1 MLSLH
6 NGLVYFHS
14 ICVWW
19 MEPRFT
25 QELEAKDIER
35 LAGNEVN
42 VYLDP
47 VGSTVRYEVMNLC
60 TGSV

>member
-1 MLSLH
+1 
-6 NGLVYFHS
+6 
-14 ICVWW
+14 

-47 VGSTVRYEVMNLC
+47 VGFKFITILYSRVEWKT
-60 TGSV
+60 

>member
-1 MLSLH
+1 
-6 NGLVYFHS
+6 
-14 ICVWW
+14 

-42 VYLDP
+42 VQLYP
-47 VGSTVRYEVMNLC
+47 VGSTVRYEVMNIC

>member
-1 MLSLH
+1 MCRNFFMLSLH

-14 ICVWW
+14 IYVWW

-42 VYLDP
+42 V
-47 VGSTVRYEVMNLC
+47 
-60 TGSV
+60 

>member
-42 VYLDP
+42 VQLYIIIQLAQ
-47 VGSTVRYEVMNLC
+47 LC
-60 TGSV
+60 VTR